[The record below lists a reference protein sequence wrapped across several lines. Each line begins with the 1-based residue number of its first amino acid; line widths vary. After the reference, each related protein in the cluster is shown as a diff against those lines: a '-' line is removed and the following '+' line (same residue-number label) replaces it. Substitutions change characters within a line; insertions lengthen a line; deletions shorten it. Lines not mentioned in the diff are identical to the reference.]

1 MDNEVIITAEG
12 KAALE
17 AELEELK
24 LVKRPEIVEAIKE
37 AKAQGDLSE
46 NYEYTA
52 AKEAQGDLEARIS
65 EIEHILDHAKVV
77 DSSEL
82 DNKVVNIGSTV
93 TVVEDGEDEEETYSI
108 VGPTEADPIEGKISN
123 ESPLGKAMLGKKK
136 NSLVQF
142 TTPTGATIT
151 YKIKKIK

>member
-1 MDNEVIITAEG
+1 MDEIIITQEG
-12 KAALE
+12 LE
-17 AELEELK
+17 ALKVELEDLK
-24 LVKRPEIVEAIKE
+24 LVKRPEIIEAIKE

-52 AKEAQGDLEARIS
+52 AKQAQGDLEARIE

-93 TVVEDGEDEEETYSI
+93 TVTLEDSDEEEVYSI
-108 VGPTEADPIEGKISN
+108 VGPTEADPIDGKISN
-123 ESPLGKAMLGKKK
+123 ESPLGKALLGKKK
-136 NSLVQF
+136 NALAQF
-142 TTPTGATIT
+142 TTPTGATLT